1 MKRYPIEV
9 FSEWADQNKDF
20 GMEQNHRQ
28 SVENMLAFA
37 LNQKNTFSFID
48 AGCGNGWVV
57 RKVIKNPLCINAVG
71 IDGSNKM
78 IEKAKKID
86 PSGSYLCA
94 DLMSYY
100 PENTVDL
107 VHSMEVFYYLESP
120 KKLIKQIFD
129 SWLNKNGRLI
139 IGIDFY
145 FENTI
150 SHNWSETC
158 GIKNMKLHREIEWL
172 EFFNAAGFHSINSWH
187 YGRKDGWAGTLI
199 ITGLK

>member
-1 MKRYPIEV
+1 MKRSSIEV
-9 FSEWADQNKDF
+9 FSEWASQDKDF

-37 LNQKNTFSFID
+37 FSQDNSFSFID

-57 RKVIKNPLCINAVG
+57 RKANKNPLCTYAIG

-78 IEKAKKID
+78 IEKANTID

-94 DLMSYY
+94 DLMSWF

-107 VHSMEVFYYLESP
+107 VHSMEVFYYVENP
-120 KKLIKQIFD
+120 KKLIQQIFD

-145 FENTI
+145 FENAT
-150 SHNWSETC
+150 SHDWPETC
-158 GIKNMKLHREIEWL
+158 GIENMKLLSKMEWL
-172 EFFNAAGFHSINSWH
+172 EFFNAAGFNSINSWH
-187 YGRKDGWAGTLI
+187 FGEKDSWAGTLI